1 METRIRRAGLTDI
14 DLLMKWR
21 MTVLH
26 EVFSIPSDEPMEKL
40 ECENRLYYQTAL
52 PAEEHIACFAYV
64 GDKIIGCGGVCLYR
78 EMPSPDNPD
87 GGCAYL
93 MNIYT
98 TPEFRGQGVGR
109 KIVSWLIGQA
119 KDKGIAKIYLETSEC
134 GRSLYQE
141 MGFTNMYGYMQ
152 IKARTPWS

>member
-1 METRIRRAGLTDI
+1 MDITIRKAKLG
-14 DLLMKWR
+14 DLEALMTWR

-26 EVFSIPSDEPMEKL
+26 EVFSIPQDDPMEVL
-40 ECENRLYYQTAL
+40 EQKNRLYYQTAL
-52 PAEEHIACFAYV
+52 PSGEHTACFAMAD
-64 GDKIIGCGGVCLYR
+64 DKIIGCGGICFQR

-98 TPEFRGQGVGR
+98 CPEFRGKGVGR
-109 KIVSWLIGQA
+109 KVVNWLIQQA
-119 KDKGIAKIYLETSEC
+119 QSRGIEKIYLETSEI

-141 MGFTNMYGYMQ
+141 IGFTDMQGYM
-152 IKARTPWS
+152 KLSVK